1 MIFGRG
7 MSLAFSFKR
16 RNSLAICIV
25 ILKAARNSV
34 KKTHLLSLA
43 SLSYEQLN
51 RYVDFLQA
59 HDLIEER
66 VNSLHTTCKGLELIE
81 EYESSSLIRMLA
93 PEIEPALSSRFPS
106 QRIKSTN

>member
-1 MIFGRG
+1 

-16 RNSLAICIV
+16 RSSLAICVV

-34 KKTHLLSLA
+34 KKSHLLSLA

-51 RYVDFLQA
+51 RYVDFLKAQS
-59 HDLIEER
+59 LIEER
-66 VNSLHTTCKGLELIE
+66 VNSLQTTCKGLKLIE

-93 PEIEPALSSRFPS
+93 PELEPTLSSRFPS
-106 QRIKSTN
+106 QHMKSRIAA

>member
-1 MIFGRG
+1 MFGRG

-34 KKTHLLSLA
+34 KKTHLLSSA

-93 PEIEPALSSRFPS
+93 PEIEPALNNRFPS

>member
-1 MIFGRG
+1 

-16 RNSLAICIV
+16 RSSLAICIV
-25 ILKAARNSV
+25 ILKAAKSSV
-34 KKTHLLSLA
+34 KKTHLLSSA

-51 RYVDFLQA
+51 RYIDFLKAQG
-59 HDLIEER
+59 LIEES

-93 PEIEPALSSRFPS
+93 PELEPALNGRFPP
-106 QRIKSTN
+106 QRLKSTN